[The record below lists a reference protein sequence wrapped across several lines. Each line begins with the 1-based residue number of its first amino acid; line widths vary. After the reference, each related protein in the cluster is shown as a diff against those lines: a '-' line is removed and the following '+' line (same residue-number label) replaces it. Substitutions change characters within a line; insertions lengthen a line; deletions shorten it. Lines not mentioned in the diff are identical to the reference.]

1 MHSRQDQYHSSY
13 GYYSTTQAIKGGIA
27 QRIAVITLTG
37 MDDIVMNLA
46 TLRVNYGKDIDGN
59 SVTSVSWED
68 PETGAVADSIIRAGI
83 IAHLQE
89 LELDSAFQGW
99 DE

>member
-1 MHSRQDQYHSSY
+1 MRGD
-13 GYYSTTQAIKGGIA
+13 TA
-27 QRIAVITLTG
+27 QRATMITLTV
-37 MDDIVMNLA
+37 MDEIVMNLA
-46 TLRVNYGKDIDGN
+46 TLRVYYGKDIDGN

-68 PETGAVADSIIRAGI
+68 PETGTVADSIIRAGI

-89 LELDSAFQGW
+89 LEVDSTFEGW

>member
-1 MHSRQDQYHSSY
+1 MRGD
-13 GYYSTTQAIKGGIA
+13 TA
-27 QRIAVITLTG
+27 QRHRMITLTV
-37 MDDIVMNLA
+37 MDEIVMNLA
-46 TLRVNYGKDIDGN
+46 TLRVNYGLDIDGN

-68 PETGAVADSIIRAGI
+68 PETGAIADGIIRAGI

-89 LELDSAFQGW
+89 LEVDSTFEGW

>member
-1 MHSRQDQYHSSY
+1 MRVD
-13 GYYSTTQAIKGGIA
+13 TA
-27 QRIAVITLTG
+27 QRHRMITLTG
-37 MDDIVMNLA
+37 MDEIVMNLA
-46 TLRVNYGKDIDGN
+46 TLRVYYGKDIDGN

-68 PETGAVADSIIRAGI
+68 PETGTVADSIIRAGI

-89 LELDSAFQGW
+89 LEVDSTFEGW

>member
-1 MHSRQDQYHSSY
+1 MRGD
-13 GYYSTTQAIKGGIA
+13 TA
-27 QRIAVITLTG
+27 QRATMITLTG
-37 MDDIVMNLA
+37 MDEIVMNLA
-46 TLRVNYGKDIDGN
+46 TLRVYYGRDIDGN

-68 PETGAVADSIIRAGI
+68 PETGTVADSIIRAGI

-89 LELDSAFQGW
+89 LEVDSTFEGW

>member
-1 MHSRQDQYHSSY
+1 M
-13 GYYSTTQAIKGGIA
+13 
-27 QRIAVITLTG
+27 ITLTG

-68 PETGAVADSIIRAGI
+68 PETGAIADGIIRAGI

>member
-1 MHSRQDQYHSSY
+1 MRGD
-13 GYYSTTQAIKGGIA
+13 TA
-27 QRIAVITLTG
+27 QRHRMITLTV
-37 MDDIVMNLA
+37 MDEIVMNLA
-46 TLRVNYGKDIDGN
+46 TLRVYYGRDIDGN

-68 PETGAVADSIIRAGI
+68 PETGTVADSIIRAGI

-89 LELDSAFQGW
+89 LEVDSTFEGW

>member
-1 MHSRQDQYHSSY
+1 MRGD
-13 GYYSTTQAIKGGIA
+13 TA
-27 QRIAVITLTG
+27 QRATMITLTG
-37 MDDIVMNLA
+37 MDEIVMNLA
-46 TLRVNYGKDIDGN
+46 TLRVYYGRDIDGN

-68 PETGAVADSIIRAGI
+68 PETVTVADSIIRAGI

-89 LELDSAFQGW
+89 LEVDSTFEGW

>member
-1 MHSRQDQYHSSY
+1 MRGD
-13 GYYSTTQAIKGGIA
+13 TA
-27 QRIAVITLTG
+27 QRHRMITLTG
-37 MDDIVMNLA
+37 MDEIVMNLA
-46 TLRVNYGKDIDGN
+46 TLRVYYGRDIDGN

-68 PETGAVADSIIRAGI
+68 PETGTVADSIIRAGI

-89 LELDSAFQGW
+89 LEVDSTFEGW

>member
-1 MHSRQDQYHSSY
+1 MRGD
-13 GYYSTTQAIKGGIA
+13 TA
-27 QRIAVITLTG
+27 QRHRMITLTG
-37 MDDIVMNLA
+37 MDEIVMNLA
-46 TLRVNYGKDIDGN
+46 TLRVYYGKDIDGN

-68 PETGAVADSIIRAGI
+68 PETGTVADSIIRAGI

-89 LELDSAFQGW
+89 LEVDSTFEGW